1 VGPGAKRDEPSESS
15 RERILTAAL
24 EIFSERGF
32 DGART
37 RDIAERA
44 GANLGLIKYYFDT
57 KETLWKASVDRA
69 FEQLRESFGDILDP
83 DPASNERQRLEGMI
97 RRFIEFSARRPEFMR
112 LMNDEGKRDGPRT
125 RWLVKRH
132 VRPMFERLRGLAE
145 QAQASGV
152 LPPLPPSSFQYLAVG
167 AMGLVFSQAPEFKLL
182 TGVDPMSDAYVQ
194 AHADAVVRLL
204 LGSPAE
210 RTRKKPTRR

>member
-1 VGPGAKRDEPSESS
+1 MPAGETREKPSESS
-15 RERILTAAL
+15 RERILAAAL

-32 DGART
+32 EGART

-57 KETLWKASVDRA
+57 KEALWKAAVDRA
-69 FEQLRESFGDILDP
+69 FDQLRESFGDLLGSEPRVD
-83 DPASNERQRLEGMI
+83 ERARLEGMI
-97 RRFIEFSARRPEFMR
+97 RRFVEFSARRPEFMR

-132 VRPMFERLRGLAE
+132 VRPMFERLRELAE
-145 QAQASGV
+145 EAQQSGV
-152 LPPLPPSSFQYLAVG
+152 LPPLPASSFQYLDVG
-167 AMGLVFSQAPEFKLL
+167 AMGLVFSQAPEFRLL
-182 TGVDPMSDAYVQ
+182 TGVDPMSDAYVE

-204 LGSPAE
+204 LGPSDPQRE
-210 RTRKKPTRR
+210 RRARRR